1 LHVSF
6 VLFGLLEKDQSK
18 MKQKGVGPAL
28 LGSAKGLG
36 GFFNL
41 READIK
47 YSNHFYFFMEKDS
60 SCVFCKIV
68 SGEIPAYKV
77 YEDKNYLAF
86 LDRQPRNE
94 GHVLIVPKNHSSD
107 LLHASASDLQ
117 GLLPV
122 VAKVAPAILSAT
134 NSPAF
139 NIGINTGKESGQ
151 VVFHTHIHII
161 PRKSNDKAF
170 SRDYLSP
177 SSEEFEQMA
186 QKIRG
191 FM

>member
-1 LHVSF
+1 
-6 VLFGLLEKDQSK
+6 
-18 MKQKGVGPAL
+18 
-28 LGSAKGLG
+28 
-36 GFFNL
+36 
-41 READIK
+41 
-47 YSNHFYFFMEKDS
+47 MEKKSD
-60 SCVFCKIV
+60 CIFCKIV

-77 YEDKNYLAF
+77 YEDKNFLAF

-94 GHVLIVPKNHSSD
+94 GHTLVVPKNHSSD
-107 LLHASASDLQ
+107 LLHANASDLE

-134 NSPAF
+134 HSQAF

-161 PRKSNDKAF
+161 PRKSNDNAF

-177 SSEEFEQMA
+177 SPEEFERMA
-186 QKIRG
+186 KKITQN
-191 FM
+191 M